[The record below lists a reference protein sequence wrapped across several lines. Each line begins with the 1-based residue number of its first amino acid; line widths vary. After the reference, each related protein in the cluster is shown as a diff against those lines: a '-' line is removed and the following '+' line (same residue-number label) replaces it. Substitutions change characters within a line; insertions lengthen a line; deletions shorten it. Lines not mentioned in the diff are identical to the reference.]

1 MEKQRKSFFGDVSHP
16 NKLTTFCLV
25 VVVIMKLAPKR
36 PMSAFLMYAQ
46 QKRRQLQRENP
57 DVPNYDISRLLGEL
71 WRGTGAA
78 EKRPFLEREEVE
90 RRMYKAKME
99 KWKNDQKLEK
109 SMKSLSTSGSGG
121 KMPDRR
127 QDVASCAQEETHPR
141 YGEERSQDVRC
152 ASANC
157 FVLNF
162 SSHILCLPRCAAGP
176 SEQGTNLAPYPTRS
190 ASMHHSH
197 QYQKI
202 HADYETD
209 ATRACHQYNYDVG
222 SWTPMYNQE
231 EARIKY
237 TYPRPREDQPQ
248 P

>member
-1 MEKQRKSFFGDVSHP
+1 
-16 NKLTTFCLV
+16 
-25 VVVIMKLAPKR
+25 
-36 PMSAFLMYAQ
+36 MYAQ

-57 DVPNYDISRLLGEL
+57 DVPNSDISRLLGEL

-78 EKRPFLEREEVE
+78 EKRPFLEREEAE

-109 SMKSLSTSGSGG
+109 SMKSVSSAGSGG

-127 QDVASCAQEETHPR
+127 QDVASCAREETHPR
-141 YGEERSQDVRC
+141 YGEERSQDVSVPT
-152 ASANC
+152 AS
-157 FVLNF
+157 FLNF
-162 SSHILCLPRCAAGP
+162 PYHILCLPQCAVGP
-176 SEQGTNLAPYPTRS
+176 SEQGTNLTAYPTRS
-190 ASMHHSH
+190 ASMHHPH
-197 QYQKI
+197 QNQER
-202 HADYETD
+202 HADNETD
-209 ATRACHQYNYDVG
+209 ATLAYHQYNYDVG
-222 SWTPMYNQE
+222 SWTPTYNRE